1 MAVFNSILFRR
12 LRKSAGNVTMYPLG
26 DQNVVRAKASYR
38 RDRKSLAQLKQR
50 ARMKAVRELSYM
62 FYSVLQTGFCSRS
75 LREGIL
81 CFFRENIGKMEVDDD
96 LNVTFDVL
104 SLSLSGGVVLLP
116 RLSATIDPAGNQ
128 VLFRWERQP
137 LRPHGFDD
145 DCLYGVVAECG
156 HSVSAVVP
164 LGTRSSNGEL
174 AWTLPSGWNPRQIV
188 VYGFALNANKTRASG
203 TLGLASGL
211 DT

>member
-1 MAVFNSILFRR
+1 MAVFNSVLFRR
-12 LRKSAGNVTMYPLG
+12 LRKSIGNVTMYPLG

-50 ARMKAVRELSYM
+50 ARVKAVRELSYM
-62 FYSVLQTGFCSRS
+62 FYSVLQIGFCSRS
-75 LREGIL
+75 LKDGIL
-81 CFFRENIGKMEVDDD
+81 CFFRENTGKMEIDDD

-104 SLSLSGGVVLLP
+104 SLALSGGVVVVP
-116 RLSATIDPAGNQ
+116 CLSAEMDTAGGQ

-145 DCLYGVVAECG
+145 DRLYGVVTECG
-156 HSVSAVVP
+156 HGVSAVVP
-164 LGTRSSNGEL
+164 LGNRGSGGEL

-188 VYGFALNANKTRASG
+188 VYGFALNANGTRASG
-203 TLGLASGL
+203 TLGLLSGA
-211 DT
+211 DV

>member
-1 MAVFNSILFRR
+1 MAVFNSVLFRR
-12 LRKSAGNVTMYPLG
+12 LRKSIGNVTMYPLG

-50 ARMKAVRELSYM
+50 ARVKAVRELSYI

-75 LREGIL
+75 LKDGIL
-81 CFFRENIGKMEVDDD
+81 CFFRENTGKMEVDDD

-104 SLSLSGGVVLLP
+104 SLALSGGVVVVP
-116 RLSATIDPAGNQ
+116 CLSAEMDTAGGQ

-145 DCLYGVVAECG
+145 DRLYGVVTECG
-156 HSVSAVVP
+156 HGVSAVVP
-164 LGTRSSNGEL
+164 LENRGSSGEL
-174 AWTLPSGWNPRQIV
+174 AWTLPSGWSPRQIV
-188 VYGFALNANKTRASG
+188 VYGFALNANGTRASG
-203 TLGLASGL
+203 TLGLLSGA
-211 DT
+211 DV